1 MRKAFT
7 VFLVALLL
15 LTAGYV
21 AVSIA
26 VNSQR
31 EAITWEEETLYG
43 DPSQAAGAKI
53 RTMNHLHSHLLWE
66 TEGVLGEALDPATK
80 FTFSNVPIQSASE
93 ITYEGLYMHDTVD
106 FLASLSFTDSSRMP
120 GYAKEKYADLIAYC
134 KDCYDSVEIGEEKF
148 FTLDLSDYMDYYS
161 LCGTFDFPGCDWSHW
176 DEFGD
181 YNLRIPHEY
190 IQAINDFFRI
200 PIQGEYLVEF
210 SINLRQYGS
219 SVGTSFA
226 GGRVQDL
233 YHPQFDAVY
242 LNDTCYLTFNTVGPD
257 GEVVDTSLIPGG
269 YGLYRLNTSRD
280 AEGKLVLG
288 DPVAEMV
295 FPMDPEAAFYYLD
308 VSDDGRHIYLHTWED
323 EKLLRRILDAET
335 MEVLQTIE
343 LVDPSDEFYW
353 EMDQYDDFLVIRLL
367 SINDQDPSSNSIT
380 VYHEDAQGLYHH
392 SFTVPMNAE
401 SLDVNK
407 DLEMYNSVTKNMDFD
422 GETLLVVQ
430 NQFESDRYAY
440 SYGDQCNFYVL
451 AYNAEGLSYAGKYH
465 VNIGR
470 IPSGAGSENWL
481 CKPWYD
487 DPITINW
494 N

>member
-1 MRKAFT
+1 MRKAFM
-7 VFLVALLL
+7 VFLAALIL
-15 LTAGYV
+15 LTAGFT
-21 AVSIA
+21 AVSGA
-26 VNSQR
+26 VNSQK
-31 EAITWEEETLYG
+31 EAITWVEETLYG
-43 DPSQAAGAKI
+43 DPSRAAGARIQTK
-53 RTMNHLHSHLLWE
+53 NHLKSHLLWE
-66 TEGVLGEALDPATK
+66 TEGILGEKLNPTTK
-80 FTFSNVPIQSASE
+80 FTFSNKSIQAASE

-120 GYAKEKYADLIAYC
+120 TYAKEKYADLIAYC
-134 KDCYDSVEIGEEKF
+134 KACFESVEIGEEKF
-148 FTLDLSDYMDYYS
+148 FTLDLGAYMDYYS
-161 LCGTFDFPGCDWSHW
+161 LCGTFDFPDCDWSHW
-176 DEFGD
+176 DEFGE

-269 YGLYRLNTSRD
+269 YGLYLLNTSRD

-295 FPMDPEAAFYYLD
+295 FPMDPAEEFSYLD
-308 VSDDGRHIYLHTWED
+308 ASDDGRHIYLHTWKD
-323 EKLLRRILDAET
+323 GKLLRRIIDVET
-335 MEVLQTIE
+335 MEVLQMVE
-343 LVDPSDEFYW
+343 LVDTSDDFYW
-353 EMDQYDDFLVIRLL
+353 DMEQYDDFLVIRMQ
-367 SINDQDPSSNSIT
+367 SINNLDPAANTIT
-380 VYHEDAQGLYHH
+380 VYQEDTHGLYHH
-392 SFTVPMNAE
+392 SFTVPMNTE

-407 DLEMYNSVTKNMDFD
+407 DLEMFNSVTMNMDFD
-422 GETLLVVQ
+422 GDTLLVVQ

-440 SYGDQCNFYVL
+440 SYGDHCNFCVL
-451 AYNAEGLSYAGKYH
+451 AYNADGLTYAGKYN
-465 VNIGR
+465 VNIGD
-470 IPSGAGSENWL
+470 IFSGPDSKNWL

-487 DPITINW
+487 NPITISW